1 MKAML
6 LIVCFAL
13 LVVGCRTNET
23 PEKQVDDLQITGQV
37 KSQLAK
43 DLGLST
49 ITNISVNATN
59 GVVTLSGQVNS
70 EAAKNQAEASA
81 KSVPKVLRVVNSL
94 QVATSAAGGKS

>member
-6 LIVCFAL
+6 LFVCLVL
-13 LVVGCRTNET
+13 LMGCRTNET
-23 PEKQVDDLQITGQV
+23 PEKQVNDLQITGQV

-49 ITNISVNATN
+49 ITNISVNSTN

-70 EAAKNQAEASA
+70 PTAKEQAEASA
-81 KSVPKVLRVVNSL
+81 KSVPKVLRVVNGL
-94 QVATSAAGGKS
+94 QVATTTAAGKS